1 MAGPPHKTGIKQN
14 NHLQGARQVR
24 ALFLL
29 QFRPARNRIT
39 VLIHAVHLIQKVLQ
53 RNQRSNAPGRGE
65 IAMRKADKT
74 RRTGKKKHGKRII
87 AVVLILAAAAVAG
100 FFLYRHFHQQEEMPA
115 DTQPAP
121 EQVIRT
127 DLENIYSASG
137 SVISA
142 DEDNA
147 NPQSFGDTTYPI
159 KEVFVKVGDS
169 VKAGDRLYTL
179 DMTDVENDIALA
191 QKKLS
196 IEQQQNAIDQAAA
209 GRAVRSAQETSA
221 QQYED
226 ATRTLTEQAEDTN
239 KAILEQVHSQQDV
252 DRFIRAEA
260 DAKAALDAAQKAADA
275 ADQKYAG
282 LQSAVSNAQRASN
295 DASQAAASAPDISK
309 LTPPAEPALP
319 QEPVAPTAPAV
330 PVRQD
335 GETQEHYDA
344 VMGEYA
350 DAKRKYDQ
358 DQAAYENALKAYNE
372 QKDQLMADYNK
383 AKAEYDKQVA
393 DYNAAKAKS
402 GESAQKVT
410 DASYALTQAQQNLSD
425 YSAEHDKTSAALS
438 KAQSD
443 YDAAKSARE
452 AAEAALKTAQ
462 QGVTSSVR
470 SLEQQGSATKTA
482 NRSTYESELSAKDSA
497 AKQALANQ
505 AGTLDAQDTLKR
517 AKQKLENGTVY
528 AETDGTVTAVNI
540 VPGQSYSGAGAV
552 VINNLGQ
559 MKVTV
564 NVDEGH
570 IADLH
575 VGTPVRIKTDSTGEE
590 TLTGKVCFT
599 ALTPV
604 SDTETPSD
612 PKAGSGSST
621 SSQSSQSGA
630 GQNKG
635 KAQYRVDI
643 SLDQANERLRLG
655 MTARIDFILASEK
668 NVLAVPTSCITTDP
682 DGSSYVTVLRGASP
696 EAAEAMT
703 GAAEDAGSADSAPG
717 TDDLGQ
723 SMQIP
728 VETGISNDYYTQI
741 TSGDLKEGDQ
751 VLPAASSGGSEDGML
766 SGIYG

>member
-1 MAGPPHKTGIKQN
+1 
-14 NHLQGARQVR
+14 
-24 ALFLL
+24 
-29 QFRPARNRIT
+29 
-39 VLIHAVHLIQKVLQ
+39 
-53 RNQRSNAPGRGE
+53 
-65 IAMRKADKT
+65 
-74 RRTGKKKHGKRII
+74 
-87 AVVLILAAAAVAG
+87 
-100 FFLYRHFHQQEEMPA
+100 MPA
-115 DTQPAP
+115 DASPVP

-142 DEDNA
+142 DENNA

-330 PVRQD
+330 PVKQD

-452 AAEAALKTAQ
+452 AAEVRKRQRGQTGTRQSGGNTGCAGYIEKGKTKA
-462 QGVTSSVR
+462 R
-470 SLEQQGSATKTA
+470 
-482 NRSTYESELSAKDSA
+482 
-497 AKQALANQ
+497 
-505 AGTLDAQDTLKR
+505 KR
-517 AKQKLENGTVY
+517 HGLCGNGWY
-528 AETDGTVTAVNI
+528 RYG
-540 VPGQSYSGAGAV
+540 GQHCAGAV
-552 VINNLGQ
+552 LLRRGR
-559 MKVTV
+559 
-564 NVDEGH
+564 G
-570 IADLH
+570 
-575 VGTPVRIKTDSTGEE
+575 
-590 TLTGKVCFT
+590 C
-599 ALTPV
+599 
-604 SDTETPSD
+604 
-612 PKAGSGSST
+612 
-621 SSQSSQSGA
+621 
-630 GQNKG
+630 
-635 KAQYRVDI
+635 
-643 SLDQANERLRLG
+643 DQ
-655 MTARIDFILASEK
+655 
-668 NVLAVPTSCITTDP
+668 
-682 DGSSYVTVLRGASP
+682 
-696 EAAEAMT
+696 
-703 GAAEDAGSADSAPG
+703 
-717 TDDLGQ
+717 
-723 SMQIP
+723 
-728 VETGISNDYYTQI
+728 
-741 TSGDLKEGDQ
+741 
-751 VLPAASSGGSEDGML
+751 
-766 SGIYG
+766 

>member
-1 MAGPPHKTGIKQN
+1 
-14 NHLQGARQVR
+14 
-24 ALFLL
+24 
-29 QFRPARNRIT
+29 
-39 VLIHAVHLIQKVLQ
+39 
-53 RNQRSNAPGRGE
+53 
-65 IAMRKADKT
+65 MRKADKT
-74 RRTGKKKHGKRII
+74 RHTGKKKYGKRII
-87 AVVLILAAAAVAG
+87 AAVLILAAAAVTG
-100 FFLYRHFHQQEEMPA
+100 FFVYRHFHKQEEMPA
-115 DTQPAP
+115 DASPVP

-252 DRFIRAEA
+252 DRFIKAEA

-282 LQSAVSNAQRASN
+282 LQSAVSNAQKASN
-295 DASQAAASAPDISK
+295 DASYAAASAPDVSK
-309 LTPPAEPALP
+309 LTPPAEPAMP
-319 QEPVAPTAPAV
+319 QEPAAPAEPV
-330 PVRQD
+330 MPVRQD

-350 DAKRKYDQ
+350 DAKRKYEQ
-358 DQAAYENALKAYNE
+358 DYAAYENALKIYND
-372 QKDQLMADYNK
+372 QKDQLMADYYK
-383 AKAEYDKQVA
+383 AKAEHDRQAA
-393 DYNAAKAKS
+393 DYNAAKAKAA
-402 GESAQKVT
+402 ESAQKAS
-410 DASYALTQAQQNLSD
+410 DSSYALTQAQQNLSD
-425 YSAEHDKTSAALS
+425 YSGEHDKVTAALS

-470 SLEQQGSATKTA
+470 SLEQQGSAAKTA

-528 AETDGTVTAVNI
+528 AEMDGTVTAVNI

-612 PKAGSGSST
+612 PKAGSSGT
-621 SSQSSQSGA
+621 SSQAAQSGT

-643 SLDQANERLRLG
+643 SLDQINERLRLG
-655 MTARIDFILASEK
+655 MTARIDFVLASEK
-668 NVLAVPTSCITTDP
+668 NVMAVPTSCITTDP
-682 DGSSYVTVLRGASP
+682 DGSSYVTVLRGASS
-696 EAAEAMT
+696 ESAEAMT
-703 GAAEDAGSADSAPG
+703 GAAEDAGAADSTQG
-717 TDDLGQ
+717 TEDMGQ

-751 VLPAASSGGSEDGML
+751 VLPAVSSGDSEDGML

>member
-1 MAGPPHKTGIKQN
+1 
-14 NHLQGARQVR
+14 
-24 ALFLL
+24 
-29 QFRPARNRIT
+29 
-39 VLIHAVHLIQKVLQ
+39 
-53 RNQRSNAPGRGE
+53 
-65 IAMRKADKT
+65 MRKADKT
-74 RRTGKKKHGKRII
+74 RHTGKKKYGKRII
-87 AVVLILAAAAVAG
+87 AAVLILAAAAVTG
-100 FFLYRHFHQQEEMPA
+100 FFVYRHFHKQEEMPA
-115 DTQPAP
+115 DASPVP

-252 DRFIRAEA
+252 DRFIKAEA

-282 LQSAVSNAQRASN
+282 LQSAVSNAQKASN
-295 DASQAAASAPDISK
+295 DASYAAASAPDVSK
-309 LTPPAEPALP
+309 LTPPAEPAMP
-319 QEPVAPTAPAV
+319 QEPAAPAEPV
-330 PVRQD
+330 MPVRQD

-350 DAKRKYDQ
+350 DAKRKYEQ
-358 DQAAYENALKAYNE
+358 DYAAYENALKIYND
-372 QKDQLMADYNK
+372 QKDQLMADYYK
-383 AKAEYDKQVA
+383 AKAEHDRQAA
-393 DYNAAKAKS
+393 DYNAAKAKAA
-402 GESAQKVT
+402 ESAQKAS
-410 DASYALTQAQQNLSD
+410 DSSYALTQAQQNLSD
-425 YSAEHDKTSAALS
+425 YSGEHDKVTAALS

-528 AETDGTVTAVNI
+528 AEMDGTVTAVNI

-612 PKAGSGSST
+612 PKAGSSGT
-621 SSQSSQSGA
+621 SSQAAQSGTS
-630 GQNKG
+630 QNKG

-643 SLDQANERLRLG
+643 SLDQINERLRLG
-655 MTARIDFILASEK
+655 MTARIDFVLASEK

-682 DGSSYVTVLRGASP
+682 DGSSYVTVLRGASS
-696 EAAEAMT
+696 ESAEAMT
-703 GAAEDAGSADSAPG
+703 GAAEDAGAADSTQG
-717 TDDLGQ
+717 TEDMGQ

-751 VLPAASSGGSEDGML
+751 VLPAVSSGDSEDGML

>member
-1 MAGPPHKTGIKQN
+1 
-14 NHLQGARQVR
+14 
-24 ALFLL
+24 
-29 QFRPARNRIT
+29 
-39 VLIHAVHLIQKVLQ
+39 
-53 RNQRSNAPGRGE
+53 
-65 IAMRKADKT
+65 MRKADKT
-74 RRTGKKKHGKRII
+74 RHTGKRKYGKRII
-87 AVVLILAAAAVAG
+87 AAVLILAAAAVTG
-100 FFLYRHFHQQEEMPA
+100 FFVYRHFHKQEEMPA
-115 DTQPAP
+115 DASPVP

-260 DAKAALDAAQKAADA
+260 DAKAALNAAQKAADA
-275 ADQKYAG
+275 ADQKYAE
-282 LQSAVSNAQRASN
+282 LQNAVSNAQIASN
-295 DASQAAASAPDISK
+295 DASHAAASAPDVSK
-309 LTPPAEPALP
+309 LMPPAEPALP
-319 QEPVAPTAPAV
+319 QEPVAPAEPAAPG
-330 PVRQD
+330 PKQD

-350 DAKRKYDQ
+350 DAKRKYEQ
-358 DQAAYENALKAYNE
+358 DYAAYENALKTYND

-383 AKAEYDKQVA
+383 AKAEYDRQVA
-393 DYNAAKAKS
+393 DYNAAKAKA
-402 GESAQKVT
+402 GESKQKAS
-410 DASYALTQAQQNLSD
+410 DSSYALTQAQQNLSD
-425 YSAEHDKTSAALS
+425 YSGEHDKVTAALS

-528 AETDGTVTAVNI
+528 AEMDGTVTAVNI

-604 SDTETPSD
+604 SDTETSSD
-612 PKAGSGSST
+612 PKAGSGSGT
-621 SSQSSQSGA
+621 SAQSSQSGT

-643 SLDQANERLRLG
+643 SLDQVNERLRLG
-655 MTARIDFILASEK
+655 MTARIDFVLASEK

-682 DGSSYVTVLRGASP
+682 DGSSYVTVLRGASS
-696 EAAEAMT
+696 ESAEAMT
-703 GAAEDAGSADSAPG
+703 GAAEDAGAADSTQG
-717 TDDLGQ
+717 TEDMGQ

-751 VLPAASSGGSEDGML
+751 VLPAVSSGDSEDGML